1 MPALAFPTGATTGA
15 PIAIGT
21 SDTTLHTTRA
31 GKKSEVSILV
41 FNNDAAADYNVT
53 LKIGGTAIGVIKIE
67 KLAGPYQVL
76 PPILLDASVTII
88 ASTTAASKLYA
99 LVEVA
104 EYE

>member
-1 MPALAFPTGATTGA
+1 MPALAFPTGAATGA

-41 FNNDAAADYNVT
+41 FNNDAGADYNVT
-53 LKIGGTAIGVIKIE
+53 LKIGSMAIGVIKIE

-76 PPILLDASVTII
+76 PPVVLDASITIA
-88 ASTTAASKLYA
+88 ASTTTTNRLYA
-99 LVEVA
+99 LVQIA
-104 EYE
+104 EYD

>member
-1 MPALAFPTGATTGA
+1 MPALAFPTGAATGT

-53 LKIGGTAIGVIKIE
+53 LKIGGTAIGVTKIE
-67 KLAGPYQVL
+67 KLAGPYLVL
-76 PPILLDASVTII
+76 PPIVLDAGLAITATTTI
-88 ASTTAASKLYA
+88 ATKLCA
-99 LVEVA
+99 LVQVA
-104 EYE
+104 EYD

>member
-1 MPALAFPTGATTGA
+1 MPALAFPSAAATGA

-31 GKKSEVSILV
+31 SKKTEVSIV
-41 FNNDAAADYNVT
+41 VTNNDSAADYNLT
-53 LKIGGTAIGVIKIE
+53 LKIGGTAIGVTKIE

-76 PPILLDASVTII
+76 PPIVLDAGVALA
-88 ASTTAASKLYA
+88 ASTTTASKAYA
-99 LVEVA
+99 LVQVA

>member
-1 MPALAFPTGATTGA
+1 MPALAFPTGAATGA

-53 LKIGGTAIGVIKIE
+53 LKIGGTAFGVIKIE

-76 PPILLDASVTII
+76 PPVVLDASVTIV
-88 ASTTAASKLYA
+88 ASTTTTNRLYA
-99 LVEVA
+99 LVQIA
-104 EYE
+104 EYD